1 MKISKKILALA
12 GVASAVALSAPAYAD
27 GGLTFIISGNTFSQ
41 PFSIT
46 NTSTALENVTGFG
59 ISLISPFGFDVTNGG
74 WGIDDAVPFSAV
86 GGTGATT
93 GLSSVSPVVDAQQTL
108 NFTFSNFG
116 VGETFSWLIDVDQ
129 ENVGTT
135 LGSQLIGSTGYADFS
150 NGLRG
155 LGTFVAIAGNNQ
167 GSQFQIRTFTPT
179 PGVPEPATWAM
190 MLLGFGATGAAL
202 RSSSRRR
209 KTVAA

>member
-1 MKISKKILALA
+1 M
-12 GVASAVALSAPAYAD
+12 
-27 GGLTFIISGNTFSQ
+27 SGDTFSQ

-74 WGIDDAVPFSAV
+74 WGIDNSVPFSAV
-86 GGTGATT
+86 GGTGVTT

-108 NFTFSNFG
+108 NFTFSSFG

-129 ENVGTT
+129 QNVGTT
-135 LGSQLIGSTGYADFS
+135 FGNQLIGSTGYADFS

-155 LGTFVAIAGNNQ
+155 LGTFVAIAGNSQ

-209 KTVAA
+209 KTAIA